1 VAFPHSNCRAE
12 IGVKTAKR
20 MITDNTGPYGKL
32 DTNKFQRAILQYRN
46 TPDQN
51 TKLSPAMI
59 LFKRP
64 IRDFIP
70 ILPGKYRPAD
80 VWIETRHDRE
90 RAHRVRHARE
100 VERLAQYTKVLH
112 PLKVG
117 DHVRLQNQT
126 GHEQSRDWSK
136 DS

>member
-1 VAFPHSNCRAE
+1 
-12 IGVKTAKR
+12 
-20 MITDNTGPYGKL
+20 MITDNTGPYGEL

-46 TPDQN
+46 TADQD

-80 VWIETRHDRE
+80 VWIETRHDDELLESDMPARC
-90 RAHRVRHARE
+90 RH
-100 VERLAQYTKVLH
+100 
-112 PLKVG
+112 
-117 DHVRLQNQT
+117 
-126 GHEQSRDWSK
+126 
-136 DS
+136 